1 MSPLTLGRSNFSRNF
16 LGPDIITPL
25 YSVSLFLPYIVLLL
39 FFCQCRNLVA
49 QAPRVTPGRLWFAT
63 SQEQKGKK
71 KNVVEPKEPQKLK
84 S

>member
-1 MSPLTLGRSNFSRNF
+1 M
-16 LGPDIITPL
+16 
-25 YSVSLFLPYIVLLL
+25 
-39 FFCQCRNLVA
+39 A

-84 S
+84 SYFFSFKTGLYIVILLT